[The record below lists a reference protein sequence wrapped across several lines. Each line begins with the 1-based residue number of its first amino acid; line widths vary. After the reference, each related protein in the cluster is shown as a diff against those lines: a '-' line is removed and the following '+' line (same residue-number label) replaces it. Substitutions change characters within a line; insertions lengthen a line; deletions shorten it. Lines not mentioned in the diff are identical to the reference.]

1 MEVAFQLLAL
11 PEQAA
16 RLAFGQGTGELGHV
30 QPRIELGAAAERHLP
45 VRRVGRGRHLGDG
58 DGAGQVHR
66 LAPQVFALR
75 AVLLRPAQAV
85 KVGGE
90 ADGFLPGDE
99 GLQGRFFH
107 AVHSAP
113 LRGVGKRRDL
123 GFIPTGLRP
132 VPAWGRA

>member
-1 MEVAFQLLAL
+1 MAFQLLAL

-45 VRRVGRGRHLGDG
+45 VRRFGWGRRLGDG
-58 DGAGQVHR
+58 DRAGEVHR
-66 LAPQVFALR
+66 LAAQVFALR

-90 ADGFLPGDE
+90 TDGFLPRDE
-99 GLQGRFFH
+99 GLQGWFFH
-107 AVHSAP
+107 TIHSASGG
-113 LRGVGKRRDL
+113 GVSKRRAL